1 MTIKE
6 VFFQGLMDGTINRVP
21 LPDYFETSLSR
32 TLRPYQEECFRNFL
46 MYIANDFDGKQ
57 ARPHLLFHMATGSG
71 KTLMMAGTMLYL
83 YEQGY
88 RNFLFFV
95 DSTNIVEKTKDNFLN
110 ASSGKY
116 LFAPQVAVNGNRV
129 EIKRVDNFQ
138 GANTDCINLCLT
150 TIQGLHTDLNS
161 ERENALTYDDFSDQ
175 PVVLISDEAHHMNA
189 ATRRGIAATANDE
202 HTKDWESTVM
212 RIFNKDNGELP
223 NVLLEF
229 TATADLTDPAIA
241 NKYENKVIFD
251 YPLKKFREDFYSKE
265 VEVIE
270 SDLAPLDRALQAM
283 ILSQYKRKV
292 FADIKQNIKPVVLL
306 KSKTIAANKEIFIS
320 FKNAVSELNV
330 AGIERI
336 RSRAKDDIKAAFDY
350 FDAHDVT
357 AENLILELKEDFSE
371 ERLLLVDGNKIS
383 SEKQQL
389 LNSLEDASNGIRA
402 IFAVDMLNE
411 GWDVLNLYDIVR
423 LYDTRDAANNRPGKT
438 TMQEAQ
444 LIGRGARYM
453 PFKDPNNP
461 ALDIDKRKYDGDAS
475 NPLRVIE
482 KLHYHSAHN
491 PRYIQELH
499 TALVQTGIIPD
510 SKKQLDLFL
519 KDDFKESRL
528 YTKGLVFVNER
539 KTLAEMEDDGT
550 IGKEILNKIFKVI
563 MPTGKMRSGLIFG
576 NAAPS
581 DVLTSITIDIK
592 LGELGKHVLRSAL
605 NSFSTYNFNSLK
617 EVYPKL
623 KSVKEFIESDNY
635 LVKLSVKV
643 SGNQNSLA
651 SYSQEDKLYI
661 AKAVLKDLEPIL
673 RTRGKTYR
681 GTKEFKPFMFNKVF
695 REKIVL
701 NVAVPSSGI
710 QEFGESMKTP
720 KNPVYALDL
729 SNVKWYAYNDN
740 YGTSEEKALVK
751 FIEGKMDKF
760 EEKYDEIYLIRNE
773 KDLKIYD
780 FAEGR
785 PFEPDFV
792 LFLRVKGSSD
802 KYDNLQLFIEPKGN
816 NLLIKDKWKNDFLK
830 QIKAMA
836 EVTWCTNTDDYMVW
850 GIPFFNENTN
860 AEFIATM
867 EEGVLEF
874 VTDKIVTE
882 EDGKNIPIYD
892 EFHEGCLPLYSF
904 RVACGGNEEQTNP
917 SEEAVGWIDASGL
930 GFKPD
935 PKRYFVV
942 YAKGNSMIPNIHNG
956 DLCVFEWSRY
966 FGGSRNGEIV
976 LARTPAD
983 DNDYQGK
990 FTIKKYTSEWI
1001 INEDGEREHS
1011 KIELLPLN
1019 TDGYESIPLD
1029 KDEPEPHFIVGIFKT
1044 VIKSE

>member
-6 VFFQGLMDGTINRVP
+6 MFFQGLMDGTINRVP

-71 KTLMMAGTMLYL
+71 KTLMMAGAMLYL

-116 LFAPQVAVNGNRV
+116 LFAPQIAVNGNRV

-175 PVVLISDEAHHMNA
+175 PVVLFSDEAHHMNA
-189 ATRRGIAATANDE
+189 ATRRGTAATANDE

-229 TATADLTDPAIA
+229 TATADLTDPTIA

-283 ILSQYKRKV
+283 ILSQYKRKL

-306 KSKTIAANKEIFIS
+306 KSKTITANKEIFIS

-371 ERLLLVDGNKIS
+371 ERLLLVDGNNIS

-461 ALDIDKRKYDGDAS
+461 TNGNMTVMHQIHFAS
-475 NPLRVIE
+475 LRNCIT
-482 KLHYHSAHN
+482 
-491 PRYIQELH
+491 
-499 TALVQTGIIPD
+499 TALIILVIFRNYIPH
-510 SKKQLDLFL
+510 LF
-519 KDDFKESRL
+519 
-528 YTKGLVFVNER
+528 
-539 KTLAEMEDDGT
+539 
-550 IGKEILNKIFKVI
+550 
-563 MPTGKMRSGLIFG
+563 
-576 NAAPS
+576 
-581 DVLTSITIDIK
+581 K
-592 LGELGKHVLRSAL
+592 L
-605 NSFSTYNFNSLK
+605 
-617 EVYPKL
+617 
-623 KSVKEFIESDNY
+623 
-635 LVKLSVKV
+635 
-643 SGNQNSLA
+643 
-651 SYSQEDKLYI
+651 
-661 AKAVLKDLEPIL
+661 
-673 RTRGKTYR
+673 
-681 GTKEFKPFMFNKVF
+681 
-695 REKIVL
+695 
-701 NVAVPSSGI
+701 
-710 QEFGESMKTP
+710 
-720 KNPVYALDL
+720 
-729 SNVKWYAYNDN
+729 
-740 YGTSEEKALVK
+740 
-751 FIEGKMDKF
+751 
-760 EEKYDEIYLIRNE
+760 
-773 KDLKIYD
+773 
-780 FAEGR
+780 
-785 PFEPDFV
+785 V
-792 LFLRVKGSSD
+792 LFPTQK
-802 KYDNLQLFIEPKGN
+802 DNL
-816 NLLIKDKWKNDFLK
+816 
-830 QIKAMA
+830 
-836 EVTWCTNTDDYMVW
+836 TC
-850 GIPFFNENTN
+850 
-860 AEFIATM
+860 
-867 EEGVLEF
+867 
-874 VTDKIVTE
+874 
-882 EDGKNIPIYD
+882 
-892 EFHEGCLPLYSF
+892 S
-904 RVACGGNEEQTNP
+904 
-917 SEEAVGWIDASGL
+917 
-930 GFKPD
+930 
-935 PKRYFVV
+935 
-942 YAKGNSMIPNIHNG
+942 
-956 DLCVFEWSRY
+956 
-966 FGGSRNGEIV
+966 
-976 LARTPAD
+976 
-983 DNDYQGK
+983 
-990 FTIKKYTSEWI
+990 
-1001 INEDGEREHS
+1001 
-1011 KIELLPLN
+1011 
-1019 TDGYESIPLD
+1019 
-1029 KDEPEPHFIVGIFKT
+1029 
-1044 VIKSE
+1044 